1 MTTILL
7 TDRLLREALSPA
19 ATGLTSADLGAVVSE
34 RTHRTRQVGR
44 RALPWRLSP
53 AASAAEGKRVRLIRL
68 ALVGALLALTAGVAA
83 VGARLFIKQQAPPQ
97 ALLLQNGVVDSVP
110 LTGGERR
117 PITALSGRTIV
128 DFSISLDG
136 SMLATL
142 RDPGVLEIWDAAAVL
157 NGTAEMPILLPAMNG
172 VQVMDTGVWR
182 PDGSGVLISGSDHGG
197 RRIFLVD
204 VATGATTQ
212 VSPPNVSVD
221 DWQPSFD
228 GRWLEVVGQS
238 GGHFGLYVVDLANRS
253 SRQLLATEGDRIP
266 TDGALGWSP
275 DSTTMTVHMEI
286 AKRDA
291 GIWRI
296 ALDGTGLRQVTPP
309 GQPASWMNWSPDGQW
324 IAYQTDGA
332 KPACVRNRTAV
343 WVVHPD
349 GTDAHSIAEGGLA
362 AYWADD
368 SRHVLVEWQ
377 GPLPGAPL
385 GGMVN
390 VSLDGMP
397 DGLVYAYT
405 DADVNGPMA
414 SDCHRYGVL
423 TKFYRALAR
432 GIR

>member
-1 MTTILL
+1 MSAILL

-19 ATGLTSADLGAVVSE
+19 ATSLTSADLAPVVRE
-34 RTHRTRQVGR
+34 RTHRTRQAGR

-53 AASAAEGKRVRLIRL
+53 AASAADEERVRLIRI
-68 ALVGALLALTAGVAA
+68 ALVGALLALAVGVAA
-83 VGARLFIKQQAPPQ
+83 VGARLLLKQQAPPQ
-97 ALLLQNGVVDSVP
+97 ALLLQNGSIDSVP
-110 LTGGERR
+110 LAGGART
-117 PITALSGRTIV
+117 PVTALAGRTIV

-136 SMLATL
+136 SLLATL

-157 NGTAEMPILLPAMNG
+157 NGTAELPILIPSMNG
-172 VQVMDTGVWR
+172 AQVMDTGAWR
-182 PDGSGVLISGSDHGG
+182 PDGSGVLISVSDHGV
-197 RRIFLVD
+197 RRVLLVD
-204 VATGATTQ
+204 VATRTTTQ

-228 GRWLEVVGQS
+228 GRWIEVSGQS
-238 GGHFGLYVVDLANRS
+238 GGHFGLYLVDLANRT
-253 SRQLLATEGDRIP
+253 SRQLLATDGDRIP
-266 TDGALGWSP
+266 VSGALGWSP

-286 AKRDA
+286 AKQDA

-332 KPACVRNRTAV
+332 NPACARNRTAV
-343 WVVHPD
+343 WVVRPD
-349 GTDAHSIAEGGLA
+349 GTDAHSIAEGALA

-377 GPLPGAPL
+377 GALPGAPL

-390 VSLDGMP
+390 VSLDGNP

-405 DADVNGPMA
+405 EADANGPMA